1 MFALTVLPTCLCP
14 PTVKCKAAAAVVIA
28 DLKKAGADGKEA
40 LTACKTSATQMVE
53 DA

>member
-1 MFALTVLPTCLCP
+1 MPTCLCP
-14 PTVKCKAAAAVVIA
+14 PTVQCKAAAAVVIA